1 LSRPV
6 ARARGRAH
14 EAIPV
19 EVGHGRDPERHEA
32 QEAKDGRGREPDHD
46 DQHEEVAHA
55 EADAE

>member
-1 LSRPV
+1 LSR
-6 ARARGRAH
+6 AIAMAGSGAH

-19 EVGHGRDPERHEA
+19 EVGHSRDPERHEA